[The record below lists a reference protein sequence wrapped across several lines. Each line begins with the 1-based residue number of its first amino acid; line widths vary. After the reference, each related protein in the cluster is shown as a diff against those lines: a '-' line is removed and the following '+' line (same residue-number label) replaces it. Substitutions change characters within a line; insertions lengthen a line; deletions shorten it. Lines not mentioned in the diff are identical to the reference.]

1 MQKYVNREAMIAA
14 AEREVRE
21 EARRHPDDPW
31 RMKAGDTHEFAAA
44 VADARKRLRNECLAE
59 RFEQVRKAATVRDD
73 YQARGWS
80 LPLWVRSTLDW
91 AAAPQKIST
100 LYQFNDDNDDD
111 TESAIAALSAVL
123 R

>member
-1 MQKYVNREAMIAA
+1 MGEFVNREAMIAA

-31 RMKAGDTHEFAAA
+31 KMKASDTHEFAAA

-59 RFEQVRKAATVRDD
+59 RANQVCKAANVRDR
-73 YQARGWS
+73 YQAEGWP
-80 LPLWVRSTLDW
+80 LPLWVRNTIDW

-100 LYQFNDDNDDD
+100 LYQFNDDGDVDLD
-111 TESAIAALSAVL
+111 SAVAALAAAL

>member
-1 MQKYVNREAMIAA
+1 MQKFVNREAMIAA

-31 RMKAGDTHEFAAA
+31 QMKAGDTHEFTEA
-44 VADARKRLRNECLAE
+44 VAEARKRLRNECLAE

-80 LPLWVRSTLDW
+80 LPLWVRNTLDW

-100 LYQFNDDNDDD
+100 LYQSNDDGDVDLD
-111 TESAIAALSAVL
+111 SAVAALAAAL